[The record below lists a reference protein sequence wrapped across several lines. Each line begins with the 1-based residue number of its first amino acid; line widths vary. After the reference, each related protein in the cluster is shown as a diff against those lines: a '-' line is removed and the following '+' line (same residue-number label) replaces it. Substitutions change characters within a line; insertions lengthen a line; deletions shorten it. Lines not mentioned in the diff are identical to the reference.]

1 MKDKFLICCIENEI
15 DLAFDKWLKWSRVKL
30 VHRAVKLC
38 SLSLRARIF
47 NNTLNGLAPSFGLV
61 VNKRY
66 LEFSSRILITNDL
79 YLLRWGFQELSREQV
94 DVSANKMTKYCSE
107 ATTLKSE
114 TNLQSAAYLM
124 TFHVLTFTTKR
135 QQQTDLRLIS
145 LEKNPGH
152 SNSRW
157 LNCR

>member
-94 DVSANKMTKYCSE
+94 DVFSQQNDKVLLGSNHAQKWNQLAERSI
-107 ATTLKSE
+107 SDDI
-114 TNLQSAAYLM
+114 SRVD
-124 TFHVLTFTTKR
+124 FH
-135 QQQTDLRLIS
+135 
-145 LEKNPGH
+145 N
-152 SNSRW
+152 
-157 LNCR
+157 

>member
-47 NNTLNGLAPSFGLV
+47 NNTLNGLTPSFGLV

-79 YLLRWGFQELSREQV
+79 YLLRWGFQELSKEQV
-94 DVSANKMTKYCSE
+94 DVFSQQNDKVLLGSNHAQKWNQLAERSI
-107 ATTLKSE
+107 SDDI
-114 TNLQSAAYLM
+114 SRVD
-124 TFHVLTFTTKR
+124 FH
-135 QQQTDLRLIS
+135 
-145 LEKNPGH
+145 N
-152 SNSRW
+152 
-157 LNCR
+157 

>member
-47 NNTLNGLAPSFGLV
+47 NNTLNGLTPSFGLV

-94 DVSANKMTKYCSE
+94 DVFSQQNDKVLLGSNHAQKWNQLAERSI
-107 ATTLKSE
+107 SDDI
-114 TNLQSAAYLM
+114 SRVD
-124 TFHVLTFTTKR
+124 FH
-135 QQQTDLRLIS
+135 
-145 LEKNPGH
+145 N
-152 SNSRW
+152 
-157 LNCR
+157 

>member
-47 NNTLNGLAPSFGLV
+47 NNTLNGLTPSFGLV

-66 LEFSSRILITNDL
+66 SEFSSRILITNDL
-79 YLLRWGFQELSREQV
+79 YLLRWGFQELSKEQV
-94 DVSANKMTKYCSE
+94 DVFSQQNDK
-107 ATTLKSE
+107 
-114 TNLQSAAYLM
+114 
-124 TFHVLTFTTKR
+124 VLLGSNHAQKWNQLAER
-135 QQQTDLRLIS
+135 SISDDIS
-145 LEKNPGH
+145 LVDFHN
-152 SNSRW
+152 
-157 LNCR
+157 

>member
-47 NNTLNGLAPSFGLV
+47 NNTLDGLAPSFGLV

-79 YLLRWGFQELSREQV
+79 YLLRWGFQEISREQV
-94 DVSANKMTKYCSE
+94 DVFSQQNDKVLLGSNHAQKWNQLAERSI
-107 ATTLKSE
+107 SDDI
-114 TNLQSAAYLM
+114 SRVD
-124 TFHVLTFTTKR
+124 FH
-135 QQQTDLRLIS
+135 
-145 LEKNPGH
+145 N
-152 SNSRW
+152 
-157 LNCR
+157 